1 MSARSMLGDQ
11 AQPPLVRTHL
21 MPRGPSDEP
30 ILTDTQVAMLLFRL
44 VMFSPC
50 ALGWMMV
57 LMVLMVD
64 GVAVPQAIDVPPP

>member
-1 MSARSMLGDQ
+1 
-11 AQPPLVRTHL
+11 

-57 LMVLMVD
+57 LMVD